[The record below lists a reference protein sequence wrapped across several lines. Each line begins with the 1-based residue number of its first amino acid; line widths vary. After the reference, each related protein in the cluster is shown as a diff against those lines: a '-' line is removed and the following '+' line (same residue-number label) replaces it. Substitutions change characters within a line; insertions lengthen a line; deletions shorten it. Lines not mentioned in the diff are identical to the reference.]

1 MDTYV
6 ILRRN
11 GWKTADDLREAAA
24 RSTAEGERMP
34 DDVAW
39 IRSYVLAETDATVG
53 TVCIYQA
60 SSPEAIR
67 THAERATLPVDE
79 IVKVADTVV
88 VRPDPVAAAA

>member
-6 ILRRN
+6 ILRRG
-11 GWKTADDLREAAA
+11 GWETADDLREAAA

-34 DDVAW
+34 DDVRW
-39 IRSYVLAETDATVG
+39 IRSYVTDEPDGSVG

-67 THAERATLPVDE
+67 THAGRADLPVDE
-79 IVKVADTVV
+79 IVKVADTVI
-88 VRPDPVAAAA
+88 VRPDPAVVPV